1 MTDPLV
7 HQNLTKSSSKVLL
20 TALIEHCTV
29 ALPVSFCG
37 DGEVSRDTLL
47 SSVARDISA
56 TRDLANDILLCSCAT
71 LRKLLL
77 RAPHSSSLS
86 DFLDAGRRN
95 AFGWSNLALGDTLFL
110 PSHIRKWKT

>member
-7 HQNLTKSSSKVLL
+7 HQNLIKKGLL
-20 TALIEHCTV
+20 TTLIECFIV
-29 ALPVSFCG
+29 VLPVSFCG

-47 SSVARDISA
+47 SSVPRDMYLSA
-56 TRDLANDILLCSCAT
+56 TRDLANATLLCSCAT

-77 RAPHSSSLS
+77 RTPHSSSLS
-86 DFLDAGRRN
+86 DFLVAGRRN

-110 PSHIRKWKT
+110 PSHILKWKT